1 LNTNNLTN
9 PFEESKLTEPLRATL
24 PFTEE
29 QINDL
34 TVTLETCLIG
44 KIQEE
49 LRLGMNQESLQRV
62 LDNSVET
69 FQMVATKMVE
79 QDCFSVRELL
89 CQEILVV
96 KDPQENENGDQS
108 EVEVLRPLDL
118 IDRFEKMIGVEES
131 NDQLALNNTQKQCI
145 LIVL

>member
-79 QDCFSVRELL
+79 QDCCSVRELL
-89 CQEILVV
+89 C
-96 KDPQENENGDQS
+96 
-108 EVEVLRPLDL
+108 
-118 IDRFEKMIGVEES
+118 
-131 NDQLALNNTQKQCI
+131 
-145 LIVL
+145 

>member
-69 FQMVATKMVE
+69 F
-79 QDCFSVRELL
+79 
-89 CQEILVV
+89 
-96 KDPQENENGDQS
+96 
-108 EVEVLRPLDL
+108 
-118 IDRFEKMIGVEES
+118 
-131 NDQLALNNTQKQCI
+131 
-145 LIVL
+145 

>member
-1 LNTNNLTN
+1 
-9 PFEESKLTEPLRATL
+9 
-24 PFTEE
+24 
-29 QINDL
+29 
-34 TVTLETCLIG
+34 LIG

-89 CQEILVV
+89 C
-96 KDPQENENGDQS
+96 
-108 EVEVLRPLDL
+108 
-118 IDRFEKMIGVEES
+118 
-131 NDQLALNNTQKQCI
+131 
-145 LIVL
+145 

>member
-79 QDCFSVRELL
+79 QDCSSVRELL
-89 CQEILVV
+89 C
-96 KDPQENENGDQS
+96 
-108 EVEVLRPLDL
+108 
-118 IDRFEKMIGVEES
+118 
-131 NDQLALNNTQKQCI
+131 
-145 LIVL
+145 